1 MVSALLDGRYNQH
14 TDDYPVLVLLN
25 HYFWF
30 RHFSNP
36 RASRDNRRSNASS
49 YQRSVYDDWDEQ
61 RATFT
66 EVASFFGLCVWLIPF
81 ALFVSLSAS
90 ENVLP
95 SMGSE
100 YATGDGSSFINGGRK
115 PGGHG
120 GIGSS
125 KGGSGLA
132 KQLVDSVRAWAGST
146 SELFGG
152 GSKRDHDF

>member
-1 MVSALLDGRYNQH
+1 M
-14 TDDYPVLVLLN
+14 LVLLN

-30 RHFSNP
+30 RHFSGP
-36 RASRDNRRSNASS
+36 RPARDGRRPNASS
-49 YQRSVYDDWDEQ
+49 YQRSIYDDWDEQ
-61 RATFT
+61 HATFT

-100 YATGDGSSFINGGRK
+100 YATGDGSSFINGGRE
-115 PGGHG
+115 PGRHG
-120 GIGSS
+120 SIGGS

-132 KQLVDSVRAWAGST
+132 KQLVDSVREWASST
-146 SELFGG
+146 GELFGA
-152 GSKRDHDF
+152 GSKRSHDF